1 MKIGDLVKYDRPRR
15 WRRASVPGPPTSVG
29 TIIERMPDIDPSY
42 VAWRVLLHDEI
53 QVIHESFLEVVK

>member
-1 MKIGDLVKYDRPRR
+1 M
-15 WRRASVPGPPTSVG
+15 PGPPTSVG